1 MARAIL
7 IFLLFNTTVFGAVFG
22 DITVEGNTRTATNV
36 ILANISFSTG
46 DQFTNEAVNQS
57 WEKLEDL
64 NWFTFVDMDFEI
76 DGDKTFVTI
85 TVEEDNTFRI
95 WPLVDYDRRHDILLG
110 LRMYDF
116 NFRGKGDYLGL
127 KTSWYAAHRYDLQ
140 WHHPLW
146 LDNNN
151 LTLSATL
158 FYDSADFVFE
168 DYDYTQ
174 TRFSASVKYDLHHN
188 CYVST
193 EVGVGSYEISAQEKR
208 DRFDVSFTAGY
219 DTRDIASY
227 PTSGSYCR
235 AIGQSIDSDGNTLTV
250 TADFRQFLPTFGKNV
265 FALRAWG
272 RLANDSLQPEDWLY
286 WGGSDNLR
294 GYKYASK
301 RGEEGFILSAE
312 FRIPLFLMT
321 ITGNDKVIGCGLHFF
336 VDNGNT
342 WEKDKPKG
350 SPLYSYG
357 TGVHLAIAD
366 QQFRFEIAETEDGK
380 TIFQFMDTFNF

>member
-7 IFLLFNTTVFGAVFG
+7 ILLLFNTTVFGAVFG
-22 DITVEGNTRTATNV
+22 DITVEGNTRTETDV

-46 DQFTNEAVNQS
+46 DQFTNEAIDQS
-57 WEKLEDL
+57 WEALEDL
-64 NWFTFVDMDFEI
+64 NWFGFVDMDFEI
-76 DGDKTFVTI
+76 DGDLALVSI
-85 TVEEDNTFRI
+85 TVEEDKTFRV

-110 LRMYDF
+110 ANMYDF

-127 KTSWYAAHRYDLQ
+127 KTSWYTAHRYDLQ

-146 LDNNN
+146 LGDNN
-151 LTLSATL
+151 LTLSTAV

-168 DYDYTQ
+168 DYDYIQ
-174 TRFSASVKYDLHHN
+174 TRFAASVKYDLPYN
-188 CYVST
+188 SYIST
-193 EVGVGSYEISAQEKR
+193 EVGIGTYEISTNAKR
-208 DRFDVSFTAGY
+208 NRFDVSLTAGY

-235 AIGQSIDSDGNTLTV
+235 AIGKSVNSDYRILLA
-250 TADFRQFLPTFGKNV
+250 TADFRQFIPLFGNNV

-272 RLANDSLQPEDWLY
+272 RLADNSLQPEDWLY

-294 GYKYASK
+294 GYQYASK

-312 FRIPLFLMT
+312 YRIPLFLMN
-321 ITGNDKVIGCGLHFF
+321 ISGNDKVVGCGMHFF
-336 VDNGNT
+336 VDSGNT
-342 WEKDKPKG
+342 WEKDNSKG

-357 TGVHLAIAD
+357 TGVHLVIAE
-366 QQFRFEIAETEDGK
+366 QQFRFEVAETKEGK
-380 TIFQFMDTFNF
+380 TVFQFMDTFNF